1 MKTPTKQLTSA
12 PISLSL
18 SLSLLTGFVA
28 GVVVTA
34 KSRNP
39 RLMVM
44 SGIGN
49 AAIFSAM
56 ELFLGGMH

>member
-18 SLSLLTGFVA
+18 STGFVA

-39 RLMVM
+39 RLMIM